1 MEKMKYTVVIGSLIS
16 GLSNFPE
23 DKCETTKAYEVIME
37 ALEDKL
43 SDEEMDVIN
52 SFATYGLLFQ
62 AAQKRGRKNEQ

>member
-1 MEKMKYTVVIGSLIS
+1 MKYTVVIGSLLG

-23 DKCETTKAYEVIME
+23 DKYETTKAYEVLME

-52 SFATYGLLFQ
+52 SFATYRALFQ
-62 AAQKRGRKNEQ
+62 AAREMERKNEK

>member
-23 DKCETTKAYEVIME
+23 DKYETTKAYEVLME

-43 SDEEMDVIN
+43 TDEEMDVIN
-52 SFATYGLLFQ
+52 SFATYGALF
-62 AAQKRGRKNEQ
+62 AAARKMERKNEK